1 MLCRRPCWTVL
12 RVWRARSQALRGC
25 DRAIALTGRGGANF
39 RVPNAALHDGF
50 GAAAAGGGAASR
62 ADGDTRGGRG
72 GAIALVF
79 GNEAVGLS
87 TNDTLQVC
95 VIMAYLLMTL
105 VTTRPSACRRTSR
118 SRRVGDVEMWRSSKR
133 ADGTL
138 RRRSASGWA
147 ERRRRLPLAE

>member
-1 MLCRRPCWTVL
+1 
-12 RVWRARSQALRGC
+12 
-25 DRAIALTGRGGANF
+25 
-39 RVPNAALHDGF
+39 VPNAALHDGF

-62 ADGDTRGGRG
+62 ADGDNRGGRG
-72 GAIALVF
+72 GASAGPVALVF